1 MPWEFKS
8 LTARMAL
15 PVAGLVLAA
24 AGVYSAHNQAPVWIV
39 TRAIPA
45 GADLSLNDV
54 SEVSAVPS
62 EPPPAHTVARVA
74 LEPGQTLVAAD
85 VGHPTRARQR
95 EASLTV
101 AESAATMNELA
112 VGDQVEFA
120 ATSGAVTWVSPTVVV
135 MAIQSGTYGGGG
147 SVTIGASLS
156 TLREMVTHDLGQ
168 ATVINLGD
176 AP

>member
-1 MPWEFKS
+1 VPREFKS
-8 LTARMAL
+8 LTARVAL
-15 PVAGLVLAA
+15 PMAGLALAA
-24 AGVYSAHNQAPVWIV
+24 AGVYSAHNQAPAWIV

-45 GADLSLNDV
+45 GAPLLPADV
-54 SEVSAVPS
+54 APVSAVQS
-62 EPPPAHTVARVA
+62 EEPPAHTVARVN

-85 VGHPTRARQR
+85 VGRSTRTLPS
-95 EASLTV
+95 EATLTV
-101 AESAATMNELA
+101 SESAAAMNELA

-120 ATSGAVTWVSPTVVV
+120 VTSGATTWVSPTVLV
-135 MAIQSGTYGGGG
+135 MAIQSGSYGGGG

-156 TLREMVTHDLGQ
+156 TLRAMVMHDLGQ